1 MVIAAS
7 LPIPQ
12 VPGVEHRFVDVR
24 GARFHVAEAG
34 DGPPVV
40 LLHGWPQHWWSWREV
55 IGPLAERY
63 RVICPDIRGLGWSA
77 GAEGSFRF
85 DALADDLF
93 VLMDALGHDRFR
105 LVGHDWGLFIGYRAC
120 LLRPERVERFAPLA
134 GVHLWQGYDTS
145 PQGFIRP
152 WHIYVMATLGGPGV
166 TRLNLG
172 EHALRAWRH
181 NGTFTE
187 DETAIYLGTVRRRG
201 SVRAAV
207 RFDRRLVFNEIPGA
221 IRSAR
226 RWRMRVPTLHLIGEH
241 DPLTP
246 CVPDSYRPYADDMS
260 VETIPD
266 CGHFIPEE
274 APGPL
279 LDRLEAFL

>member
-1 MVIAAS
+1 MATAAAS
-7 LPIPQ
+7 LPIPH

-77 GAEGSFRF
+77 GADGSFRF

-145 PQGFIRP
+145 PQG
-152 WHIYVMATLGGPGV
+152 
-166 TRLNLG
+166 
-172 EHALRAWRH
+172 
-181 NGTFTE
+181 
-187 DETAIYLGTVRRRG
+187 
-201 SVRAAV
+201 
-207 RFDRRLVFNEIPGA
+207 
-221 IRSAR
+221 
-226 RWRMRVPTLHLIGEH
+226 
-241 DPLTP
+241 
-246 CVPDSYRPYADDMS
+246 
-260 VETIPD
+260 
-266 CGHFIPEE
+266 
-274 APGPL
+274 
-279 LDRLEAFL
+279 